1 VASPTDYVDRIA
13 ANQSVVAGVRTCSLP
28 ERAEDALFTGIR
40 LSKGISLADIRARY
54 GMDAWD
60 RYGAALAPFL
70 QAGLV
75 EYTPPIL
82 RLTRRGML
90 LANEVC
96 AVFV

>member
-1 VASPTDYVDRIA
+1 VDRIA
-13 ANQSVVAGVRTCSLP
+13 AGQSVVAAVRTSSRL
-28 ERAEDALFTGIR
+28 ERAEEALFTGIR

-54 GMDAWD
+54 DLDAWD
-60 RYGAALAPFL
+60 RYGTALAPFL
-70 QAGLV
+70 QAGLL
-75 EYTPPIL
+75 EYNPPVL